1 MPQFKFLSIASAGLI
16 ALFSSV
22 CIAQNGAAVAIP
34 LAPKIIGAATA
45 KFNAFVTR
53 VSKGQANFEQVVIDK
68 TGAVGQRA
76 NGTFIFARPGK
87 FRWNYVKPA
96 QQIVSDGA
104 KVWIYDQDLNQV
116 TIKKFDT
123 ALSATPAALLTG
135 TAKLDSL
142 FNTTEQGEINGL
154 DWVLATPKQVDTGF
168 DSVRI
173 GFKGDVLAELELKDL
188 FGNRTQLKFTDLK
201 SNVVSPAGTFNFV
214 PPKGADVAAE

>member
-1 MPQFKFLSIASAGLI
+1 MRNFK
-16 ALFSSV
+16 LFSFVSV
-22 CIAQNGAAVAIP
+22 VLFSLSTTACIAQTNKVVATP
-34 LAPKIIGAATA
+34 LAPKIMGAATA

-76 NGTFIFARPGK
+76 NGTFIFSRPGK

-96 QQIVSDGA
+96 QQIVSDGT

-123 ALSATPAALLTG
+123 TLSATPAALLTG

-154 DWVLATPKQVDTGF
+154 DWVLATPKQADTGF
-168 DSVRI
+168 ESVRI
-173 GFKGDVLAELELKDL
+173 GFKGEVLAELELKDL

-201 SNVVSPAGTFNFV
+201 SNVAAPVSTFTFV
-214 PPKGADVAAE
+214 PPKGADVAGE